1 MVGCESIGIGAM
13 PRGTPEQ
20 ARPHDFGWR
29 RRALGF
35 SLQRRRRPLR
45 RQGKSSLKQDN
56 IFEKW
61 ERTRVRHSHKHP
73 PVINVNQAL
82 ADKLTPGQRIADAL
96 ALVMGSWTFIIVQ
109 STILAIWITLNVI
122 AWIRHWDPY
131 PFILLNLA
139 LSFQAAYAAPIIMM
153 SQNRQ
158 AAKDRLMAEQDYM
171 VNTKAEEEV
180 KSIML
185 HLEQQDEAMID
196 ILRKLEEQHEAL
208 LGRFAALRADPGG
221 NSVPA

>member
-1 MVGCESIGIGAM
+1 M
-13 PRGTPEQ
+13 
-20 ARPHDFGWR
+20 
-29 RRALGF
+29 
-35 SLQRRRRPLR
+35 
-45 RQGKSSLKQDN
+45 
-56 IFEKW
+56 
-61 ERTRVRHSHKHP
+61 ERNRIRHSHKHP

-82 ADKLTPGQRIADAL
+82 AEGQTRGQRIADAL
-96 ALVMGSWTFIIVQ
+96 ALMMGSWTFIIVQ
-109 STILAIWITLNVI
+109 STILAIWIALNAI

-180 KSIML
+180 KAIMR

-196 ILRKLEEQHEAL
+196 ILRKLEDQHEVL
-208 LGRFAALRADPGG
+208 MGRFMALHGELGEKP
-221 NSVPA
+221 SPV

>member
-1 MVGCESIGIGAM
+1 MGGGRV
-13 PRGTPEQ
+13 
-20 ARPHDFGWR
+20 
-29 RRALGF
+29 
-35 SLQRRRRPLR
+35 
-45 RQGKSSLKQDN
+45 KQNN

-61 ERTRVRHSHKHP
+61 ERIRVRHTHKHP

-82 ADKLTPGQRIADAL
+82 AEKQTPGQRIADGF

-109 STILAIWITLNVI
+109 SIILAIWIAVNII

-158 AAKDRLMAEQDYM
+158 AAKDRLMAEQDYL

-180 KSIML
+180 KSIMH

-208 LGRFAALRADPGG
+208 IGRFMALGVERGG
-221 NSVPA
+221 SSAPA